1 LKLNKLEDDAYV
13 MGTVVYRKD
22 PDVEDLHTVKMSS
35 DHQRIYFVF
44 KHETYLLELD
54 DLIDEVKKQKKVSK
68 KKMK

>member
-1 LKLNKLEDDAYV
+1 MKLNKLEDDAYV

-68 KKMK
+68 KKK

>member
-1 LKLNKLEDDAYV
+1 MKLNKLEDDAYV